1 MSILLGQGFSFNS
14 FISNFSTHYNSE
26 WPISLLV
33 VKKKTQKDHKHD
45 SFNHRS
51 LSLFGK
57 KQTTNLFTYFLPPTE
72 EREIKWY

>member
-26 WPISLLV
+26 WPIRLLII
-33 VKKKTQKDHKHD
+33 KKKKRSQAWFFQ
-45 SFNHRS
+45 SQVS
-51 LSLFGK
+51 LSLFDK

>member
-1 MSILLGQGFSFNS
+1 MLINRS
-14 FISNFSTHYNSE
+14 
-26 WPISLLV
+26 
-33 VKKKTQKDHKHD
+33 KKKKDHKHD